1 MTTMRARR
9 RLSVIRCFAFLLL
22 VGLINL
28 GTLVETAQLVNDK
41 EETEVYRK
49 LLMVQTLTRH
59 GSRSPDKIIAQVS
72 CKPLLNPDNEKLM
85 DAFVNKFGTAPGELT
100 AYGQTQMRQVGQFFR
115 RKYADFVDVN
125 NYEANTRDWQ
135 FIAREGSRQ
144 QRSMMGIV
152 QGLFPNKPAV
162 PIAVMERSEDAI
174 LGGPA
179 PQCGKITAA
188 MIVEWHNTVGKQLVQ
203 AHYRKAVK
211 PFEQLCNISL
221 IDNPVNAMPGGANPH
236 AWIGDVSDLLDSM
249 AENLPPSDMPK
260 INPEYLKALTNLAF
274 QLEQQSHYDDVRG
287 DAMFA
292 GEFPNMLIS
301 TFESIIANN
310 NKRPSKVPKMRMH
323 ACSRE
328 LQYGLEH
335 MMGWFSEVKLPGEP
349 VGRIRPGST
358 LVWELWSD
366 ATVYTYLYQP
376 GIDLVTELQ
385 PHTPVKDFRAQYE
398 NSIKDTGDWKKVCNV
413 AEWPPVSQH
422 EHSFVS
428 GSFLFWLI
436 ALFVV
441 GFIVGYRKGK
451 FGGWMFGLI
460 GGRRQYEPIA

>member
-1 MTTMRARR
+1 
-9 RLSVIRCFAFLLL
+9 
-22 VGLINL
+22 
-28 GTLVETAQLVNDK
+28 
-41 EETEVYRK
+41 
-49 LLMVQTLTRH
+49 
-59 GSRSPDKIIAQVS
+59 
-72 CKPLLNPDNEKLM
+72 M
-85 DAFVNKFGTAPGELT
+85 D
-100 AYGQTQMRQVGQFFR
+100 M
-115 RKYADFVDVN
+115 N

-162 PIAVMERSEDAI
+162 PIAVTDRNEDAL

-179 PQCGKITAA
+179 PQCGKITAE
-188 MIVEWHNTVGKQLVQ
+188 MIVQWHKTVGKELVL
-203 AHYRKAVK
+203 ANYEKAVK
-211 PFEQLCNISL
+211 PFEKLCNISL

-249 AENLPPSDMPK
+249 SENLPSSDMPK
-260 INPEYLKALTNLAF
+260 IKPEDMKALTDLAF
-274 QLEQQSHYDDVRG
+274 ALEQRSHYDDPRG

-292 GEFPNMLIS
+292 GEFPNALIS
-301 TFESIIANN
+301 TFESIVQNN
-310 NKRPSKVPKMRMH
+310 NKRPSRVPKMKMH

-358 LVWELWSD
+358 IVWELWSD

-385 PHTPVKDFRAQYE
+385 AHTTLVNFRAQFE
-398 NSIKDTGDWKKVCNV
+398 NAIRDTGDWKKVCNV
-413 AEWPPVSQH
+413 NEWPPVSH
-422 EHSFVS
+422 EHSMFSNVS
-428 GSFLFWLI
+428 WF
-436 ALFVV
+436 FVV
-441 GFIVGYRKGK
+441 VLILTGFIIGYRRGR
-451 FGGWMFGLI
+451 FGGLFGKKKE
-460 GGRRQYEPIA
+460 YEPIA